1 MPAAT
6 AVIVFGSWL
15 VLLGLTIWASVRG
28 GREPRDGDE

>member
-15 VLLGLTIWASVRG
+15 VLLGLTIWMGVRSG
-28 GREPRDGDE
+28 GEPRDGDE

>member
-15 VLLGLTIWASVRG
+15 VLLGLTLWAGWRG
-28 GREPRDGDE
+28 RREPEAGDE